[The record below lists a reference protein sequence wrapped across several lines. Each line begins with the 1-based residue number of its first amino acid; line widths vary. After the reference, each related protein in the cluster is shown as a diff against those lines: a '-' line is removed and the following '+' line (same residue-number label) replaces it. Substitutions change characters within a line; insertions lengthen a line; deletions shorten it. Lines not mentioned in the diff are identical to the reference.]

1 MLLTWRVLQSFSVT
15 GQSLLSVGPS
25 ENWPESCTSE
35 WVHIFIGK
43 TNGGRK
49 KGNWKGVTC
58 RDHITVNIIK
68 FRSPIKQATFRN
80 ATTGFPAKWRLSN
93 KHRNSILMTRHYP
106 DLDSASGWSCRV
118 GNLLQPIRSTTQMCD
133 NISNTW
139 LFYAKMA
146 QFTCMFVIEPI
157 LSTDLTDFFV
167 VAFKFIFWVNYKYI
181 NESFAFSLG

>member
-1 MLLTWRVLQSFSVT
+1 MIKRVLQSVSVT

-58 RDHITVNIIK
+58 RDHIKVNIIT
-68 FRSPIKQATFRN
+68 FPSPIKQPTFCDATN
-80 ATTGFPAKWRLSN
+80 GFSAKWRLSN
-93 KHRNSILMTRHYP
+93 KHRNYLLMTLMTRHYP
-106 DLDSASGWSCRV
+106 DLLSASGWSCRE
-118 GNLLQPIRSTTQMCD
+118 GNLLQPIGSTTRMCD

-139 LFYAKMA
+139 PFYARMA

-157 LSTDLTDFFV
+157 LRTDSSQWFQVYFL
-167 VAFKFIFWVNYKYI
+167 FK
-181 NESFAFSLG
+181 